1 MPSAF
6 WTGPPRSAHRPR
18 PPSHTCSP
26 RACTRSQGYRTALG
40 ILRLAK
46 THGAD
51 RLEAACLRAMQ
62 IQAVTYRTI
71 ASLLKHRLERKAP
84 TPTQATLPADHAN
97 VRGSEYYH

>member
-1 MPSAF
+1 
-6 WTGPPRSAHRPR
+6 
-18 PPSHTCSP
+18 
-26 RACTRSQGYRTALG
+26 
-40 ILRLAK
+40 
-46 THGAD
+46 
-51 RLEAACLRAMQ
+51 MQ